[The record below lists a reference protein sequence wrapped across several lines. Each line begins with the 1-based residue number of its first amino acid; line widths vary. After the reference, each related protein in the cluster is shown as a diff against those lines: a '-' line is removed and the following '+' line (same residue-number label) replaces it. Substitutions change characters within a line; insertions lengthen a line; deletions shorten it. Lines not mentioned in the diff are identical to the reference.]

1 MPSQPPGPGGERP
14 ARHRSPLLVMLGML
28 PSHSLPL
35 AGLLLFALVGA
46 ALAPVALTIANG
58 RLVDV
63 VSGAAAHG
71 QAAALRQVTVLGV
84 LIALGFL
91 LQQLLVP
98 VAQQT
103 ADALGRRLTRQLR
116 DRVMA
121 ASLGP
126 TGIGHLEDT
135 DTLDLVTG
143 AQGVGTAGFTPRD
156 ALIATANIG
165 VARLQAVACA
175 ALIAVFHWWL
185 ALALL
190 AGFGILTTGAVADYR
205 RGHQALTGT
214 PARLRR
220 PSYIRDFAREPEA
233 AKEIR
238 VFGLRDWLD
247 LRFHQEWRAALAGL
261 WRTRRDGRLL
271 MPLLTA
277 GVMAMLLWGFTVL
290 GLAASHG
297 ELSAGRFT
305 MYAGALLGL
314 SAVMGVSP
322 DNMKIDQGAA
332 AVPLVRALERALPS
346 STPDSAAP
354 APAGVPTTPVSPAP
368 VSPAPVCTAVVSA
381 GPAAPAPAPVDG
393 AAPAVRFEAVSFR
406 YPGRAEPVFSG
417 FDLDIQAGRSLAVVG
432 VNGAG
437 KSTLV
442 KLLSGMYRPQT
453 GRILID
459 GVPLT
464 ESGTSR
470 WQRRIGAV
478 FQDFVH
484 YELSAADNVG
494 LGAVEHVGDFD
505 GLRICA
511 DRAGATELIDRLDQ
525 GWQST
530 LSSKF
535 PGGRD
540 LSGGEWQRLALA
552 RALFAVR
559 HGARLLI
566 LDEPASALDVRAEAE
581 LNDRFLSLT
590 EGVTSVLIS
599 HRFSTTRRADR
610 IVVLEHGTVLESG
623 SHDELVA
630 ADGAYARMFRIQ
642 ADRFT
647 RPRTGGEGRG

>member
-1 MPSQPPGPGGERP
+1 
-14 ARHRSPLLVMLGML
+14 MLGML
-28 PSHSLPL
+28 PSQSLPL
-35 AGLLLFALVGA
+35 VGLLLFALVGA

-63 VSGAAAHG
+63 VSGAAVHG
-71 QAAALRQVTVLGV
+71 QAAALRHVTMLGV

-98 VAQQT
+98 VAQQA

-126 TGIGHLEDT
+126 AGVGHLEDT

-190 AGFGILTTGAVADYR
+190 AGFGILTTGVVADYR
-205 RGHQALTGT
+205 RGHQALMGT

-220 PSYIRDFAREPEA
+220 PSYVRDFAREPEA

-247 LRFHQEWRAALAGL
+247 LRFHQEWRIAMAGL
-261 WRTRRDGRLL
+261 WRSRRDGRLL
-271 MPLLTA
+271 MPLLSA
-277 GVMAMLLWGFTVL
+277 GVMAMQLWGFTVL

-297 ELSAGRFT
+297 DLSAGRFT
-305 MYAGALLGL
+305 AYAGALLGL

-322 DNMKIDQGAA
+322 DNVKIDQGAA
-332 AVPLVRALERALPS
+332 AIPLVRALERALPS
-346 STPDSAAP
+346 GGPDA
-354 APAGVPTTPVSPAP
+354 T
-368 VSPAPVCTAVVSA
+368 
-381 GPAAPAPAPVDG
+381 APAPVG
-393 AAPAVRFEAVSFR
+393 GPAPTVRFEAVSFR

-417 FDLDIQAGRSLAVVG
+417 FDLDIEAGRSLAVVG

-442 KLLSGMYRPQT
+442 KLLSGMYRPQS

-459 GVPLT
+459 GVPLA
-464 ESGTSR
+464 ESGTGR

-494 LGAVEHVGDFD
+494 LGAVEHLGDLD
-505 GLRICA
+505 GLRLCA

-525 GWQST
+525 GWQSM

-647 RPRTGGEGRG
+647 GPRAGGGARG

>member
-1 MPSQPPGPGGERP
+1 MPPRPPGPAGERP
-14 ARHRSPLLVMLGML
+14 ARRGSPLLAMLGML
-28 PSHSLPL
+28 PSVSLPL
-35 AGLLLFALVGA
+35 AGLLLLALVGA

-71 QAAALRQVTVLGV
+71 HAWALRQVTVLGV

-135 DTLDLVTG
+135 ATLDLVTG

-190 AGFGILTTGAVADYR
+190 AGFAVLTSGVVADYR
-205 RGHQALTGT
+205 RGQQALMGT
-214 PARLRR
+214 PAKLRR
-220 PSYIRDFAREPEA
+220 STYVRDFARDPEA

-238 VFGLRDWLD
+238 IFGLRDWLD
-247 LRFHQEWRAALAGL
+247 LRFHQEWRAAMAGL

-277 GVMAMLLWGFTVL
+277 GVMAVQLCGFTVL

-297 ELSAGRFT
+297 DLSAGRFT
-305 MYAGALLGL
+305 AYAGALLGL

-322 DNMKIDQGAA
+322 DNVKIDQGAA
-332 AVPLVRALERALPS
+332 AVPLVRALEHALP
-346 STPDSAAP
+346 
-354 APAGVPTTPVSPAP
+354 
-368 VSPAPVCTAVVSA
+368 
-381 GPAAPAPAPVDG
+381 PAASDPPAAVPG
-393 AAPAVRFEAVSFR
+393 AAPAVRFEAVGFR

-417 FDLDIQAGRSLAVVG
+417 FDLDIPAGRSLAVVG

-442 KLLSGMYRPQT
+442 KLLSGMYQPQA

-459 GVPLT
+459 GIPLT
-464 ESGTSR
+464 ESDTGR

-494 LGAVEHVGDFD
+494 LGAVGHIVDMD
-505 GLRICA
+505 GMRICA
-511 DRAGATELIDRLDQ
+511 EQAGATELIDRLDQ
-525 GWQST
+525 GWQNM
-530 LSSKF
+530 LSAKF
-535 PGGRD
+535 AGGRD

-610 IVVLEHGTVLESG
+610 IVVLEHGTVLENG
-623 SHDELVA
+623 SHEELMA

-647 RPRTGGEGRG
+647 GPRTGGEARA

>member
-1 MPSQPPGPGGERP
+1 MPSQPPVPGGERP
-14 ARHRSPLLVMLGML
+14 ARRGSPLLAMLGTL
-28 PSHSLPL
+28 PSVSLPL

-63 VSGAAAHG
+63 VSGAVAHG
-71 QAAALRQVTVLGV
+71 QASALRQVTVLGI

-91 LQQLLVP
+91 LQQLLVA

-103 ADALGRRLTRQLR
+103 ADTLGRRLTRQLR

-121 ASLGP
+121 ASLTP

-143 AQGVGTAGFTPRD
+143 AQGVAAASFTPRD

-190 AGFGILTTGAVADYR
+190 AGFAVLTSGVVADYR
-205 RGHQALTGT
+205 RGQQALMGT

-220 PSYIRDFAREPEA
+220 PSYVRDFARDPDA

-247 LRFHQEWRAALAGL
+247 LRFHQEWRVAMADL
-261 WRTRRDGRLL
+261 WQTRRDGRLL
-271 MPLLTA
+271 MPALTA
-277 GVMAMLLWGFTVL
+277 GVMAVQLGGFTVL

-297 ELSAGRFT
+297 SLSAGRFT
-305 MYAGALLGL
+305 AYAGALLGL

-322 DNMKIDQGAA
+322 DNVKIDQGAA
-332 AVPLVRALERALPS
+332 AIPLVRALERALPS
-346 STPDSAAP
+346 
-354 APAGVPTTPVSPAP
+354 
-368 VSPAPVCTAVVSA
+368 
-381 GPAAPAPAPVDG
+381 APAPAPVP
-393 AAPAVRFEAVSFR
+393 AVSVSTAPVPTAPAADRPSGGPPPAIRFEAVDFR
-406 YPGRAEPVFSG
+406 YAGRSEPVFSG
-417 FDLDIQAGRSLAVVG
+417 FDLDIPAGRSLAVVG

-442 KLLSGMYRPQT
+442 KLLSGMYRPQA
-453 GRILID
+453 GRVLID
-459 GVPLT
+459 GVPLAEADT
-464 ESGTSR
+464 AG

-484 YELSAADNVG
+484 YELSVADNVG
-494 LGAVEHVGDFD
+494 LGAVEHLDD
-505 GLRICA
+505 MEGLRTCA
-511 DRAGATELIDRLDQ
+511 DQAGAMELIDRLDH
-525 GWQST
+525 GWQNM
-530 LSSKF
+530 LSARF

-623 SHDELVA
+623 SHDDLVA

-642 ADRFT
+642 ADRFDGP
-647 RPRTGGEGRG
+647 RPGGEARA

>member
-1 MPSQPPGPGGERP
+1 MPSQPPVEGGGRS
-14 ARHRSPLLVMLGML
+14 ARRGSPLLAMLGMV
-28 PSHSLPL
+28 PSVSLPL

-46 ALAPVALTIANG
+46 ALAPVALTVANG

-63 VSGAAAHG
+63 VSGAADLDRAS
-71 QAAALRQVTVLGV
+71 QLRQVTVLGV

-91 LQQLLVP
+91 LQQLLVV

-103 ADALGRRLTRQLR
+103 ADALGRRLTRRLR

-121 ASLGP
+121 ATLAP

-135 DTLDLVTG
+135 ETLDLVTG

-165 VARLQAVACA
+165 TARLQAVACA
-175 ALIAVFHWWL
+175 AVIAVFHWWL

-190 AGFGILTTGAVADYR
+190 AGFAVLTSGFVADYR
-205 RGHQALTGT
+205 RGQQALMGT

-220 PSYIRDFAREPEA
+220 PSYVRDFTRDADA

-238 VFGLRDWLD
+238 VFGLREWLD
-247 LRFHQEWRAALAGL
+247 LRFHQEWRIAMAGL
-261 WRTRRDGRLL
+261 WRARHDGRLL
-271 MPLLTA
+271 MPALSA
-277 GVMAMLLWGFTVL
+277 GVMAVQLGGFTVL
-290 GLAASHG
+290 GIAAADG
-297 ELSAGRFT
+297 DLSAGRFT
-305 MYAGALLGL
+305 VYAGALLGL
-314 SAVMGVSP
+314 GAVMGVGP
-322 DNMKIDQGAA
+322 DNVKIDQGAA
-332 AVPLVRALERALPS
+332 AIPLVRELERALP
-346 STPDSAAP
+346 P
-354 APAGVPTTPVSPAP
+354 
-368 VSPAPVCTAVVSA
+368 
-381 GPAAPAPAPVDG
+381 APAPAPAVPAARAADG
-393 AAPAVRFEAVSFR
+393 PPGGPPPAVRFEAVGFR
-406 YPGRAEPVFSG
+406 YPGRSEPVFSG
-417 FDLDIQAGRSLAVVG
+417 FDLDIPAGRSLAVVG

-442 KLLSGMYRPQT
+442 KLLSGMYRPQS
-453 GRILID
+453 GRVLID
-459 GVPLT
+459 GVPLAET
-464 ESGTSR
+464 DIPG

-494 LGAVEHVGDFD
+494 LGAVGHLDDRE
-505 GLRICA
+505 GLRVCA
-511 DRAGATELIDRLDQ
+511 ERAGALEVIDRLDH
-525 GWQST
+525 GWDNL
-530 LSSKF
+530 LSPRF

-610 IVVLEHGTVLESG
+610 IVVLEHGRILESG

-630 ADGAYARMFRIQ
+630 AGGAYARMFRIQ
-642 ADRFT
+642 ADRFDT
-647 RPRTGGEGRG
+647 PRTGGEARA

>member
-1 MPSQPPGPGGERP
+1 MPSQPPVPRGERP
-14 ARHRSPLLVMLGML
+14 ARHASPLLAMLGML
-28 PSHSLPL
+28 PSVSLPL
-35 AGLLLFALVGA
+35 TGLLLFTLVGA

-71 QAAALRQVTVLGV
+71 QAPALRQVTVLGI

-103 ADALGRRLTRQLR
+103 ADVLGRRLTRQLR

-121 ASLGP
+121 ASLTP

-143 AQGVGTAGFTPRD
+143 AQGVAAAGFTPRD

-190 AGFGILTTGAVADYR
+190 AGFAVLTSGAVADYR
-205 RGHQALTGT
+205 RGQQALMGT

-220 PSYIRDFAREPEA
+220 PSYVRDFARDPDA

-247 LRFHQEWRAALAGL
+247 LRFHQEWRVAMAGL
-261 WRTRRDGRLL
+261 WQTRRGGRLL
-271 MPLLTA
+271 MPVLTA
-277 GVMAMLLWGFTVL
+277 GVMAVQLGGFTVL
-290 GLAASHG
+290 GLAASSG
-297 ELSAGRFT
+297 DLSAGRFT
-305 MYAGALLGL
+305 AYTGALLGL

-322 DNMKIDQGAA
+322 DNVKIDQGAA
-332 AVPLVRALERALPS
+332 AIPLVRALERALSPVPS
-346 STPDSAAP
+346 PVRAASVSTAPVPTAP
-354 APAGVPTTPVSPAP
+354 AADKPFGGPPPAI
-368 VSPAPVCTAVVSA
+368 
-381 GPAAPAPAPVDG
+381 
-393 AAPAVRFEAVSFR
+393 RFEAVDFC
-406 YPGRAEPVFSG
+406 YAGRSEPVFSG
-417 FDLDIQAGRSLAVVG
+417 FDLDIPAGRSLAVVG

-442 KLLSGMYRPQT
+442 KLLSGMHRPQA

-459 GVPLT
+459 GVPLAEAAT
-464 ESGTSR
+464 AG

-494 LGAVEHVGDFD
+494 LGAVEHLDD
-505 GLRICA
+505 MEGLRICA
-511 DRAGATELIDRLDQ
+511 DQAGATELIDRLDH
-525 GWQST
+525 GWQNM
-530 LSSKF
+530 LSARF

-623 SHDELVA
+623 SHDNLVA

-642 ADRFT
+642 ADRFDG
-647 RPRTGGEGRG
+647 PRTGGEARA

>member
-1 MPSQPPGPGGERP
+1 
-14 ARHRSPLLVMLGML
+14 MLGML
-28 PSHSLPL
+28 PSVSLPL
-35 AGLLLFALVGA
+35 AGLLLLALVGA

-71 QAAALRQVTVLGV
+71 HSSALRQVTVLGV

-135 DTLDLVTG
+135 ATLDLVTG

-156 ALIATANIG
+156 ALIASANIG

-190 AGFGILTTGAVADYR
+190 AGFAVLTSGVVADYR
-205 RGHQALTGT
+205 RGQQALMGT
-214 PARLRR
+214 PAKLRR
-220 PSYIRDFAREPEA
+220 PSYVRDFARDPEA
-233 AKEIR
+233 SKEIR
-238 VFGLRDWLD
+238 IFGLRDWLD
-247 LRFHQEWRAALAGL
+247 LRFHQEWRAAMAGL

-277 GVMAMLLWGFTVL
+277 GVMAVQLCGFTVL

-297 ELSAGRFT
+297 DLSAGRFT
-305 MYAGALLGL
+305 AYAGALLGL

-322 DNMKIDQGAA
+322 DNVKIDQGAA
-332 AVPLVRALERALPS
+332 AVPLVRALERALPA
-346 STPDSAAP
+346 AAP
-354 APAGVPTTPVSPAP
+354 DPSAP
-368 VSPAPVCTAVVSA
+368 VP
-381 GPAAPAPAPVDG
+381 G
-393 AAPAVRFEAVSFR
+393 AAPAVRFEAVGFR
-406 YPGRAEPVFSG
+406 YAGRAEPVFSG
-417 FDLDIQAGRSLAVVG
+417 FDLDIPAGRSLAVVG

-442 KLLSGMYRPQT
+442 KLLSGMYRPQA

-464 ESGTSR
+464 ESDTGR

-494 LGAVEHVGDFD
+494 LGAVEHADDMD
-505 GLRICA
+505 GMRICA
-511 DRAGATELIDRLDQ
+511 EQAGATELIDRLDQ
-525 GWQST
+525 GWQT
-530 LSSKF
+530 MLSARF
-535 PGGRD
+535 AGGRD

-623 SHDELVA
+623 SHEELMA

-647 RPRTGGEGRG
+647 GPRAGGEARA

>member
-1 MPSQPPGPGGERP
+1 MPSQPPVPGGERP
-14 ARHRSPLLVMLGML
+14 ARRESPLLAMLGML
-28 PSHSLPL
+28 PSVSLPL
-35 AGLLLFALVGA
+35 TGLLLFALIGA

-71 QAAALRQVTVLGV
+71 QAPALRQVTVLGV

-103 ADALGRRLTRQLR
+103 ADVLGRRLTRRLR

-121 ASLGP
+121 ASLTP

-156 ALIATANIG
+156 ALIASANIG
-165 VARLQAVACA
+165 AARLQAVACA
-175 ALIAVFHWWL
+175 ALIAVFQWWL

-190 AGFGILTTGAVADYR
+190 AGFAVLTSGAVADYR
-205 RGHQALTGT
+205 RGQQALMGT

-220 PSYIRDFAREPEA
+220 PSYVRDFARDPDA

-247 LRFHQEWRAALAGL
+247 LRFHQEWRVAMAGL
-261 WRTRRDGRLL
+261 WQTRHGGRLL
-271 MPLLTA
+271 MPALTA
-277 GVMAMLLWGFTVL
+277 GVMAVQLGGFTVL
-290 GLAASHG
+290 GLAASSG
-297 ELSAGRFT
+297 DLSAGRFT
-305 MYAGALLGL
+305 AYAGALLGL

-322 DNMKIDQGAA
+322 DNVKIDQGAA
-332 AVPLVRALERALPS
+332 AIPLVRALERAL
-346 STPDSAAP
+346 
-354 APAGVPTTPVSPAP
+354 SPAP
-368 VSPAPVCTAVVSA
+368 VLVPVPLPVPVPAASMSAAPVPTA
-381 GPAAPAPAPVDG
+381 PAADGPFGGPPPAI
-393 AAPAVRFEAVSFR
+393 RFEAVGFR
-406 YPGRAEPVFSG
+406 YAGRSEPVFSG
-417 FDLDIQAGRSLAVVG
+417 FDLDIPAGRSLAVVG

-442 KLLSGMYRPQT
+442 KLLAGMYRPQS

-464 ESGTSR
+464 DPDTAG

-494 LGAVEHVGDFD
+494 LGAVEHLDD
-505 GLRICA
+505 TAGLRTCA
-511 DRAGATELIDRLDQ
+511 DQAGAGELIDRLDH
-525 GWQST
+525 GWQNM
-530 LSSKF
+530 LSARF

-559 HGARLLI
+559 HGARVLI

-610 IVVLEHGTVLESG
+610 IVVLEHGRILESG
-623 SHDELVA
+623 SHDDLVA

-642 ADRFT
+642 ADRFDG
-647 RPRTGGEGRG
+647 PRTGGEARA

>member
-1 MPSQPPGPGGERP
+1 MPSQPPVPGGERP
-14 ARHRSPLLVMLGML
+14 SRRGSPLLAMLGML
-28 PSHSLPL
+28 PSVSLPL
-35 AGLLLFALVGA
+35 TGLLLFALVGA

-63 VSGAAAHG
+63 VSGAAHG
-71 QAAALRQVTVLGV
+71 QASALRQVTVLAI

-98 VAQQT
+98 VAQQS
-103 ADALGRRLTRQLR
+103 ADVLGRRLTRQLR

-121 ASLGP
+121 ASLTP

-190 AGFGILTTGAVADYR
+190 AGFAVLTSGAVADYR
-205 RGHQALTGT
+205 RGQQALMGT

-220 PSYIRDFAREPEA
+220 PSYVRDFARDPDA

-247 LRFHQEWRAALAGL
+247 LRFHQEWRVSMAGL
-261 WRTRRDGRLL
+261 WQTRRDGRLL
-271 MPLLTA
+271 MPALTA
-277 GVMAMLLWGFTVL
+277 GVMAVQLGGFTVL
-290 GLAASHG
+290 GLAASSG
-297 ELSAGRFT
+297 DLSAGRFT
-305 MYAGALLGL
+305 AYAGALLGL

-322 DNMKIDQGAA
+322 DNVKIDQGAA
-332 AVPLVRALERALPS
+332 AIPLVRALERALP
-346 STPDSAAP
+346 
-354 APAGVPTTPVSPAP
+354 PVPAP
-368 VSPAPVCTAVVSA
+368 VRAASVSTAPVPTA
-381 GPAAPAPAPVDG
+381 PAADRPFGGSPPAI
-393 AAPAVRFEAVSFR
+393 RFEAVDFR
-406 YPGRAEPVFSG
+406 YAGRSEPVFCG
-417 FDLDIQAGRSLAVVG
+417 FDLDIPAGRSLAVVG

-442 KLLSGMYRPQT
+442 KLLSGMYRPQA

-459 GVPLT
+459 GVPLAEADT
-464 ESGTSR
+464 AG

-494 LGAVEHVGDFD
+494 LGAVEHLDDMEGM
-505 GLRICA
+505 RTCA
-511 DRAGATELIDRLDQ
+511 DQAGASELIDRLDH
-525 GWQST
+525 GWQNM
-530 LSSKF
+530 LSAGF

-623 SHDELVA
+623 SHDDLVA

-642 ADRFT
+642 ADRFDG
-647 RPRTGGEGRG
+647 PRTGGEARA